1 MAPPSAATAA
11 PARRQSGGHSPA
23 RRWGRGAGTAS
34 PGTRRPPLR
43 VVPGRTKQ
51 RTGAGAGAGRTR
63 SAAGR
68 GRGRTLHVVSVS
80 LVVSA
85 LLAVVVAQAM
95 LANGQVR
102 LSGLEHQLSLEQG
115 AHRQAELAVS
125 GLETPSRIVAAAA
138 GQLHMVRTNI
148 VELPYVSLST
158 PLATPKVT
166 AAPPPPPP
174 PTKSTNPASGSGS
187 GSGSSTGSSGSGTAG
202 TASTGASTASSTPGT
217 ATTTATSIP

>member
-1 MAPPSAATAA
+1 
-11 PARRQSGGHSPA
+11 
-23 RRWGRGAGTAS
+23 
-34 PGTRRPPLR
+34 
-43 VVPGRTKQ
+43 
-51 RTGAGAGAGRTR
+51 
-63 SAAGR
+63 
-68 GRGRTLHVVSVS
+68 VSVS

-125 GLETPSRIVAAAA
+125 ELETPSRIVAAAA

-166 AAPPPPPP
+166 APPPPPP
-174 PTKSTNPASGSGS
+174 PATTSTNPASGSGS
-187 GSGSSTGSSGSGTAG
+187 GSGSTSSTGSSGSGTAG
-202 TASTGASTASSTPGT
+202 TASSGTSTTSSTPGT